1 MIKKKRINAYLIN
14 SNRCYLFLALTLI
27 LCALFGKNT
36 FTPYSINAVTGNNSL
51 VMWIGLG
58 FTICLI
64 AGHMDL
70 SAMYVTTLGSL
81 LSIGL
86 HVETKLPWAV
96 AILCTVL
103 AGVVV
108 GLINGTLATYF
119 KIPSFIVTLGMQFVL
134 RGVMYILTDLLTGT
148 AGKEM
153 SIRKADNAFQSLLTD
168 PVSQKLFPFCPYFLI
183 TTAVV
188 FLVCI
193 FLRST
198 RTGRNIYMVG
208 GNLETA
214 WLAGIKSQQ
223 VTILAFVI
231 SSTACALGGALY
243 GVYAGA
249 ASITMGEKGISPLM
263 IALTATII
271 GGTSIYGG
279 KGSVIWTWVS
289 LLAIAFLKSLFKKT
303 EAQVLVISIILIACI
318 VYETLVQYHR
328 SKVIGTRPNLHLEYL
343 TEKGAHH

>member
-1 MIKKKRINAYLIN
+1 MMKKRINASFIN
-14 SNRCYLFLALTLI
+14 SNRSVFFLALTLI

-36 FTPYSINAVTGNNSL
+36 FTAYSINAVTGNNSL

-58 FTICLI
+58 FTVCLI

-86 HVETKLPWAV
+86 HTETKLPWV
-96 AILCTVL
+96 AAIAGAVL

-108 GLINGTLATYF
+108 GLANGTLATYF

-148 AGKEM
+148 AGKEL
-153 SIRKADNAFQSLLTD
+153 SIKKADNAFQALLTD
-168 PVSQKLFPFCPYFLI
+168 PISKKLFPFCPYFLI
-183 TTAVV
+183 TTAAVL
-188 FLVCI
+188 LVWMI
-193 FLRST
+193 LRFT
-198 RTGRNIYMVG
+198 RTGRNIFMVG

-214 WLAGIKSQQ
+214 WLAGIKSNM

-231 SSTACALGGALY
+231 SSSACALGGAFY

-279 KGSVIWTWVS
+279 KGSVIWTWTS
-289 LLAIAFLKSLFKKT
+289 LLSIAFLKSLFKKT
-303 EAQVLVISIILIACI
+303 EAQVLVISIILIFCI
-318 VYETLVQYHR
+318 VYETLAQYR
-328 SKVIGTRPNLHLEYL
+328 RNKVIGTRPNLHLEYL
-343 TEKGAHH
+343 EEKGIQ

>member
-1 MIKKKRINAYLIN
+1 MMKKKIFNANFIN
-14 SNRCYLFLALTLI
+14 SNRSFIFLAITLI
-27 LCALFGKNT
+27 LCALFGKKT
-36 FTPYSINAVTGNNSL
+36 FTAYSINAVTGNNSL

-58 FTICLI
+58 FTVCLI

-81 LSIGL
+81 MAIGL
-86 HVETKLPWAV
+86 HTETKLAWV
-96 AILCTVL
+96 IAILCTVL
-103 AGVVV
+103 AGVVI

-134 RGVMYILTDLLTGT
+134 RGVMYIMTDLLTGT
-148 AGKEM
+148 AGKEL
-153 SIRKADNAFQSLLTD
+153 SIKKADNAFQSALTD
-168 PVSQKLFPFCPYFLI
+168 AVSKKFFPFCLYFLI
-183 TTAVV
+183 TTAAVL
-188 FLVCI
+188 LVWL
-193 FLRST
+193 FLRYT

-214 WLAGIKSQQ
+214 WLAGIKSNE
-223 VTILAFVI
+223 VTIMAFVI

-303 EAQVLVISIILIACI
+303 EAQVLVISVILIACI
-318 VYETLVQYHR
+318 VYETLTQYRR

-343 TEKGAHH
+343 NEQGK

>member
-1 MIKKKRINAYLIN
+1 MKKIFNSSFINA
-14 SNRCYLFLALTLI
+14 NRCYFFLALTLI
-27 LCALFGKNT
+27 FGLLFGKNT
-36 FTPYSINAVTGNNSL
+36 FTAYSINAVTGNNSL

-58 FTICLI
+58 FTVCLI

-70 SAMYVTTLGSL
+70 SAMYVTTLGAL

-86 HVETKLPWAV
+86 HTETKLPWVV
-96 AILCTVL
+96 AILCAVL
-103 AGVVV
+103 AGVLV
-108 GLINGTLATYF
+108 GLINGTLATRF
-119 KIPSFIVTLGMQFVL
+119 MIPSFIVTLGMQFVL

-148 AGKEM
+148 AGKEL
-153 SIRKADNAFQSLLTD
+153 SIKKADIPFQDALTGALSKD
-168 PVSQKLFPFCPYFLI
+168 FFPFCPYFLI
-183 TTAVV
+183 TTAAV
-188 FLVCI
+188 FIVWI
-193 FLRST
+193 FLRYT

-208 GNLETA
+208 GNVETA
-214 WLAGIKSQQ
+214 WLAGIKKNE
-223 VTILAFVI
+223 VTTLAFVI

-279 KGSVIWTWVS
+279 KGSVVWTWVS

-318 VYETLVQYHR
+318 VYETLVQYKR
-328 SKVIGTRPNLHLEYL
+328 NKTVGTRPNLHREYL
-343 TEKGAHH
+343 REKGIAR

>member
-1 MIKKKRINAYLIN
+1 MMKNKINANFIN
-14 SNRCYLFLALTLI
+14 SNRCYFFLALTLI

-58 FTICLI
+58 FTVCLI

-81 LSIGL
+81 LAIGL
-86 HVETKLPWAV
+86 HTETKLPWAV
-96 AILCTVL
+96 AIILTVL

-108 GLINGTLATYF
+108 GLANGTLATYF

-134 RGVMYILTDLLTGT
+134 RGVMYIMTDLLTGT
-148 AGKEM
+148 AGKEL
-153 SIRKADNAFQSLLTD
+153 SIKKADNAFQAALTD
-168 PVSQKLFPFCPYFLI
+168 PLVKNVIPFCPYFLI

-188 FLVCI
+188 LLVWL
-193 FLRST
+193 FLRHT

-214 WLAGIKSQQ
+214 WLAGIKSNQ

-231 SSTACALGGALY
+231 SSSACALGGALY
-243 GVYAGA
+243 GIYAGA

-289 LLAIAFLKSLFKKT
+289 LLSIAFLKSLFKKT

-318 VYETLVQYHR
+318 VYETMAQYR
-328 SKVIGTRPNLHLEYL
+328 RNKVLGTRPNLHLEYL
-343 TEKGAHH
+343 KEKGIQ

>member
-1 MIKKKRINAYLIN
+1 MRKKLSANFIN
-14 SNRCYLFLALTLI
+14 SNRCYFFLALTLL
-27 LCALFGKNT
+27 LCAIFGKNT
-36 FTPYSINAVTGNNSL
+36 FTPYNINAVTGNNSL

-58 FTICLI
+58 FTVCLI

-81 LSIGL
+81 MAIGL
-86 HVETKLPWAV
+86 HTETKLPWAI
-96 AILCTVL
+96 AILITVL

-108 GLINGTLATYF
+108 GLANGTLSTYF

-148 AGKEM
+148 AGKEL
-153 SIRKADNAFQSLLTD
+153 SIKKADGAFQAALTD
-168 PVSQKLFPFCPYFLI
+168 PVSKQLFPFCLYFLI
-183 TTAVV
+183 TTASVL
-188 FLVCI
+188 LVWVI
-193 FLRST
+193 LRYT

-214 WLAGIKSQQ
+214 WLAGIKSNQ
-223 VTILAFVI
+223 VTIMAFII
-231 SSTACALGGALY
+231 SSTACSLGGALY

-318 VYETLVQYHR
+318 VYETLAQYHR
-328 SKVIGTRPNLHLEYL
+328 NKVIGTRPNLHLEYL
-343 TEKGAHH
+343 QEQGAKQ

>member
-1 MIKKKRINAYLIN
+1 MKKKINVSFIN
-14 SNRCYLFLALTLI
+14 TYRSWFFLGLTLI

-58 FTICLI
+58 FTICMI

-81 LSIGL
+81 LAIGL
-86 HVETKLPWAV
+86 HTQTKLPWAL
-96 AILCTVL
+96 AIICTVL
-103 AGVVV
+103 AGVIV
-108 GLINGTLATYF
+108 GLANGTLATYF

-134 RGVMYILTDLLTGT
+134 RGVMYIMTDLLTGT
-148 AGKEM
+148 AGKEL
-153 SIRKADNAFQSLLTD
+153 SIKKADNAFQAALTN
-168 PVSQKLFPFCPYFLI
+168 PVSKQIFPFCLYFLI
-183 TTAVV
+183 TTAAVL
-188 FLVCI
+188 LVWL
-193 FLRST
+193 FLRHT
-198 RTGRNIYMVG
+198 RTGRNLYMVG

-214 WLAGIKSQQ
+214 WLAGIKSNQ
-223 VTILAFVI
+223 VTILAFVM
-231 SSTACALGGALY
+231 SSCACALGGALY

-318 VYETLVQYHR
+318 VYETLAQYRR
-328 SKVIGTRPNLHLEYL
+328 SKVLGTRPNLHLEYL
-343 TEKGAHH
+343 KEKGIQ

>member
-1 MIKKKRINAYLIN
+1 MMKKIFNANFING
-14 SNRCYLFLALTLI
+14 NRCYIFLALTLI

-36 FTPYSINAVTGNNSL
+36 FTAYSINAVTGNNSL

-58 FTICLI
+58 FTVCLI

-70 SAMYVTTLGSL
+70 SAMYVTTLGSI

-86 HVETKLPWAV
+86 HTEAKLPWAIS
-96 AILCTVL
+96 ILCAVL
-103 AGVVV
+103 AGVIV
-108 GLINGTLATYF
+108 GMLNGTLATYF
-119 KIPSFIVTLGMQFVL
+119 RIPSFIVTLGMQFVL
-134 RGVMYILTDLLTGT
+134 RGVMYIITDLLTGT
-148 AGKEM
+148 AGKEL
-153 SIRKADNAFQSLLTD
+153 SIKKADSAFQSALTD
-168 PVSQKLFPFCPYFLI
+168 AVSKKFFPFCLYFLI
-183 TTAVV
+183 TTAAVL
-188 FLVCI
+188 LVWVI
-193 FLRST
+193 LRYT

-214 WLAGIKSQQ
+214 WLAGIRSNQ
-223 VTILAFVI
+223 VTIIAFVI

-303 EAQVLVISIILIACI
+303 ELQVLVISIILITCI
-318 VYETLVQYHR
+318 VYETLAQYR
-328 SKVIGTRPNLHLEYL
+328 KNKVIGIRPNLQCEYL
-343 TEKGAHH
+343 KEQENRK

>member
-1 MIKKKRINAYLIN
+1 MMKKKFNASFIN
-14 SNRCYLFLALTLI
+14 SNRSYLFLALILI
-27 LCALFGKNT
+27 LCAVFGKNT
-36 FTPYSINAVTGNNSL
+36 FTAYSINAVTGNNSL

-58 FTICLI
+58 FTVCLI

-70 SAMYVTTLGSL
+70 SAMYVTTLGSI

-86 HVETKLPWAV
+86 HTQLKMSWAL
-96 AILCTVL
+96 AIIIAVL
-103 AGVVV
+103 AGVLV

-134 RGVMYILTDLLTGT
+134 RGVMYILTDLITGT
-148 AGKEM
+148 AGKEL
-153 SIRKADNAFQSLLTD
+153 SIKKADFGFQSFMTD
-168 PVSQKLFPFCPYFLI
+168 AVSKKFFPFSPYFLI
-183 TTAVV
+183 TTGVV
-188 FLVCI
+188 FLVYV
-193 FLRST
+193 FMRFT

-214 WLAGIKSQQ
+214 WLAGIKSNQ

-231 SSTACALGGALY
+231 SSGSCALGGALY
-243 GVYAGA
+243 GVFSGA

-279 KGSVIWTWVS
+279 KGSVVWTWVS

-318 VYETLVQYHR
+318 VYETLVQYRR
-328 SKVIGTRPNLHLEYL
+328 SKVVGTRPNLHQEYL
-343 TEKGAHH
+343 KETGKS